1 MKKILITLLIIS
13 LLILSNLYFYF
24 NYKKLEKELFY
35 LNRKLESL
43 NSTLNERD
51 LEIETLKRNFSILQ
65 EKYEKLRRENAYINK
80 KLKEYEDIVKEI
92 EYNIEKYKKFI
103 SENLNYDFSNKDFI
117 HSIKNYC
124 IDVQEVSYLNLPCAI
139 YILKDK
145 HNFKYI
151 NDTYDEIYDIE
162 DFIERGGGDCEDWS
176 LFVAALINY
185 FKKKDNIEKLIV
197 FEQHP
202 GYNFKLYEE
211 GNVIYYYEDA
221 KEVEISLK
229 EYPIINL
236 ICYIRSPTESHCIIA
251 LSKNI
256 LTPKNFEKYIL
267 IEPQTGELLKIEDIK
282 DKLNVILNEK
292 YFFFKI
298 WDFWK

>member
-65 EKYEKLRRENAYINK
+65 EKYEKLRRENAYLNK

-236 ICYIRSPTESHCIIA
+236 ICYIRSPEESHCIIA